1 MRRNRLRE
9 RLRAG
14 RPSLGTHVHSAWP
27 AVVELVGH
35 TGLFDY
41 VEFVGEYAPYD
52 LFALENLARA
62 VDTFD
67 HMTAMFKVEQQPI
80 TGFLHINNLFDNN
93 GPITGGFNG
102 SPGMLYPTPTYADV
116 IGRYFTLGVRFQL

>member
-62 VDTFD
+62 VDPFD
-67 HMTAMFKVEQQPI
+67 HMPAMFKVEQQPRTYLAVRAI
-80 TGFLHINNLFDNN
+80 GAGIQNLLFAEQRAPA
-93 GPITGGFNG
+93 GVPGCARTARAGTGG
-102 SPGMLYPTPTYADV
+102 
-116 IGRYFTLGVRFQL
+116 GRG